1 MSRQAV
7 ILLCSFIALWCVI
20 SAFDNFNDVRGAVFV
35 RSEAYKTTTGEIL
48 SSSVAQYY
56 DGKRRPTNREDRH
69 TYGYVIL
76 YRYVVAGK
84 NYTSDQVSFTS
95 KLVSSH
101 PAYAE
106 KYVNKYP
113 VGRTVTVYYKA
124 DEPSFAVLEPQN
136 KFGGLFGF
144 MGLLIV
150 FILSLLGIV
159 TQRNVRRN
167 QQRPTKR

>member
-1 MSRQAV
+1 M
-7 ILLCSFIALWCVI
+7 
-20 SAFDNFNDVRGAVFV
+20 
-35 RSEAYKTTTGEIL
+35 
-48 SSSVAQYY
+48 
-56 DGKRRPTNREDRH
+56 
-69 TYGYVIL
+69 
-76 YRYVVAGK
+76 VAGK

-150 FILSLLGIV
+150 FILSLLGYCYAKKCQKKSTGAHKTLNLTV
-159 TQRNVRRN
+159 
-167 QQRPTKR
+167 